1 MAARIDWEA
10 LRAEYVS
17 DVKSTYRSLSEKYG
31 ASVSS
36 IAARSAGENWRGMRR
51 KRCES
56 VSERIIEERIRSD
69 VESFAKVSSA
79 ACALIEQIELALKDK
94 EQFYR
99 YTVSSGED
107 AGEERISSKMDTR
120 SLKDMAVSLREAL
133 EIFRRANRIP
143 TVEQELNYDLA
154 MKRFDLERER
164 ILSERDR
171 DCAVQITFDDGIGEL
186 YAERSEEAR

>member
-36 IAARSAGENWRGMRR
+36 IASRSIGEDWRGLRR
-51 KRCES
+51 KRSEA
-56 VSERIIEERIRSD
+56 VSKKIIEARIRSD
-69 VESFAKVSSA
+69 AESFAQVSSA
-79 ACALIEQIELALKDK
+79 ASALIEQIELALKDK

-99 YTVSSGED
+99 YTTASEED
-107 AGEERISSKMDTR
+107 GGERISAKMDTR
-120 SLKDMAVSLREAL
+120 ALKDMAVSLREAL

-143 TVEQELNYDLA
+143 TVEQELSYELA
-154 MKRFDLERER
+154 MKRFELERER
-164 ILSERDR
+164 LDAERDR
-171 DCAVQITFDDGIGEL
+171 DCAVQITFDDEISEL
-186 YAERSEEAR
+186 YAEGAQTDGA